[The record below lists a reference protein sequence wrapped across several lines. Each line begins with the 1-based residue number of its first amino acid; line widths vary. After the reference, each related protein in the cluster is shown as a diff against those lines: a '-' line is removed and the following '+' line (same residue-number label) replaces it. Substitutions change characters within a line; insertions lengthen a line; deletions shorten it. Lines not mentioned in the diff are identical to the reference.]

1 MNFEAFKAKYQKVPV
16 VHYPHSVGGGPMVSV
31 CVQTYQHASFI
42 RECLDGILM
51 QQTDFPFEILLGEDE
66 SNDGTREICIE
77 YAKKYPDKIR
87 LFLHSRA
94 NNIAINGKPTGRFNF
109 VNNLFS
115 ANGKYIALCEGDDYW
130 IDPLKLQKQ
139 VDFLEA
145 NPEFSICFH
154 WVKILWENEKI
165 LKESF
170 YEGPS
175 TFSLKEYVEK
185 KKYNIRTS
193 TLSICYKALSL
204 QQMRLYK
211 SGVMDLPNGDY
222 TLCALVL
229 TAGKAY
235 VMPEYMGVYRRHAG
249 GASNNFQSDSWVKSR
264 LGTFK
269 MLLRSKQLDLNT
281 KYFLVKRIYEIYSW
295 SNIYVRYFTKFL
307 HLFRVKRLR
316 RS

>member
-16 VHYPHSVGGGPMVSV
+16 VHYPHNVPDQPMVSV

-66 SNDGTREICIE
+66 SSDGTREICIE
-77 YAKKYPDKIR
+77 YAEKHPDKIR

-94 NNIAINGKPTGRFNF
+94 NNIAINGNPTGRFNF
-109 VNNLFS
+109 MHNLFS
-115 ANGKYIALCEGDDYW
+115 ARGRYIAICEGDDYW
-130 IDPLKLQKQ
+130 IDSFKLQKQ

-145 NPEFSICFH
+145 NPDFSICFH

-165 LKESF
+165 PKESV

-185 KKYNIRTS
+185 KKHNIKTN
-193 TLSICYKALSL
+193 TLSICYRALSK
-204 QQMRLYK
+204 QQMWLYN
-211 SGVMDLPNGDY
+211 SWVLDLPNGDY

-229 TAGKAY
+229 TTGKAY
-235 VMPEYMGVYRRHAG
+235 VMPEYMGVYRKHQG
-249 GASNNFQSDSWVKSR
+249 GVSNNFQSDSWVKSR

-269 MLLRSKQLDLNT
+269 MLLRSKQLDLKI
-281 KYFLVKRIYEIYSW
+281 KYFLVKRIYRIYSW
-295 SNIYVRYFTKFL
+295 TNVYVRYLTKVIHFL
-307 HLFRVKRLR
+307 HSKRN
-316 RS
+316 